1 MGPGAAVRG
10 PGAAGP
16 AARGQRN
23 RFAFVV
29 LLLTRGGRAA
39 LLGLAAVALLGAP
52 RRAGAQT
59 APTAGT
65 GCALT
70 LAGRITD
77 QRTGEALPGAVLR
90 LDERAG
96 GEAADPDGHYHFHGL
111 CAGAYHLRASFVG
124 YGEVVIALTLKGSLT
139 RDIGLK
145 ADAQQLKEVRVLGE
159 KETVP
164 LVSQSQETLSG
175 KALAETRGLSLGE
188 SLKGIT
194 GVYSI
199 QTGPTISKP
208 VIHGLYGNRVLI
220 LNNGVRQEGQQ
231 WANDHAPEID
241 PFTATRLSVIKGA
254 ASIRYGADAIG
265 GVVLVEPAALPDTA
279 GVGGELNLV
288 GMTNSRLGAVSGFVQ
303 GALPADTA
311 GGGSNR
317 GLGLLHGLSYRVQGT
332 LRRAGNA
339 RSANYYIQNTGLE
352 EKNYSLALAYHRGP
366 VRAEVFFSRFD
377 TKLGIFAASEVGS
390 ITDLQAAIAR
400 DRPLTDDRFT
410 YALDRPYQAVVHQLL
425 KAKASVDLGPA
436 GQHGRLEAVFARQTD
451 ARSEYGDQIPYNP
464 ALGDVPD
471 LFLSLTTHTLDLAYV
486 TPPARGPWSA
496 TAGVAGSTQA
506 NIRQFEFLIPNF
518 RNYGAGVYA
527 LGKHRGER
535 LTLEAGLRYDYRWL
549 RAFFLNNSTVQVE
562 TPTTSYQAVTGTA
575 GGVLDLG
582 HGLTL
587 SANLGTA
594 WRPPSVN
601 ELYAAGVHQS
611 AASYEQGDPNLTRE
625 QAYNGTASL
634 GYASAMLDAEV
645 GGYVNYIQH
654 YIYLQPALRY
664 IRTVRGAYPVFDYV
678 QDNVIFRGLDA
689 HVTYRPVPALTASAG
704 LSLLWAYNQSAG
716 DYLIYA
722 PPQRLQTSLRYALGA
737 PAITD
742 GPYLELN
749 NLLVARQT
757 RAPLNGDYA
766 PPPAGYVLWGAA
778 AGTTLRLGRQ
788 PVEVSLS
795 ASNLFNAEYR
805 DYLNRFRYYT
815 ADLGSNV
822 QLRLR
827 VPFGFR

>member
-1 MGPGAAVRG
+1 VPPCAGQTRLGAAASR
-10 PGAAGP
+10 
-16 AARGQRN
+16 QRIPLL
-23 RFAFVV
+23 FLVV
-29 LLLTRGGRAA
+29 LLTRGSRAVLLV
-39 LLGLAAVALLGAP
+39 LLGLVQLGLP
-52 RRAGAQT
+52 RLAGAQST
-59 APTAGT
+59 PVGAP
-65 GCALT
+65 CALT
-70 LAGRITD
+70 LAGRVAD

-90 LDERAG
+90 LDETSAA
-96 GEAADPDGHYHFHGL
+96 EAADADGHYHFHGL
-111 CAGAYHLRASFVG
+111 CAGVYHLHASFVG
-124 YGEVVIALTLKGSLT
+124 YADVVFELRLTGSLNK
-139 RDIGLK
+139 DIRLK
-145 ADAQQLKEVRVLGE
+145 AGTQQLTEVQVAGTR
-159 KETVP
+159 ETVP

-175 KALAETRGLSLGE
+175 KALQETRGLSLGE

-231 WANDHAPEID
+231 WASDHAPEID

-279 GVGGELNLV
+279 GVGGEVNLV
-288 GMTNSRLGAVSGFVQ
+288 GMSNGRLGAASGFVQ
-303 GALPADTA
+303 GAIPADTA
-311 GGGSNR
+311 RGGSNR

-332 LRRAGNA
+332 LRWAGNA
-339 RSANYYIQNTGLE
+339 RSANYYIQNTGLQE
-352 EKNYSLALAYHRGP
+352 ENYSLALAYHRGP
-366 VRAEVFFSRFD
+366 VRTEVFFSRFD
-377 TKLGIFAASEVGS
+377 TKLGIFTGSETGS

-400 DRPLTDDRFT
+400 NRPATDDRFT
-410 YALDRPYQAVVHQLL
+410 YTISRPYQAVVHQLL
-425 KAKASVDLGPA
+425 KAKATVDLGSA
-436 GQHGRLEAVFARQTD
+436 GEHGRVEAVFARQTD
-451 ARSEYGDQIPYNP
+451 ARSEYGDQLPYNP
-464 ALGDVPD
+464 VLGDVPD

-486 TPPARGPWSA
+486 TPSARGPWSA
-496 TAGVAGSTQA
+496 TVGVAGSTQA
-506 NIRQFEFLIPNF
+506 NIRQYEFLIPNF
-518 RNYGAGVYA
+518 RNYGSGVYA

-549 RAFFLNNSTVQVE
+549 RAFFLNNSTVTVE
-562 TPTTSYQAVTGTA
+562 TPTTIYQAVTGTL

-582 HGLTL
+582 QGLTL

-594 WRPPSVN
+594 WRPPTVN

-611 AASYEQGDPNLTRE
+611 AASYEQGDPSLTRE

-634 GYASAMLDAEV
+634 NYASTRVEAEV
-645 GGYVNYIQH
+645 GGYVNYLQN
-654 YIYLQPALRY
+654 YIFLQPALRY
-664 IRTVRGAYPVFDYV
+664 IRTVRGAYPVFDYT
-678 QDNVIFRGLDA
+678 QANVIFRGIDA
-689 HVTYRPVPALTASAG
+689 HVTYRPVPTLTATAG
-704 LSLLWAYNQSAG
+704 LSLLWAYNQTAR

-737 PAITD
+737 TTN

-757 RAPLNGDYA
+757 RAPLTGDYA

-778 AGTTLRLGRQ
+778 AGTTLHLGHQ

-815 ADLGSNV
+815 ADLGRNV

-827 VPFGFR
+827 LPFGFK

>member
-1 MGPGAAVRG
+1 M
-10 PGAAGP
+10 
-16 AARGQRN
+16 
-23 RFAFVV
+23 V

-39 LLGLAAVALLGAP
+39 LLGLAAAALLGAP
-52 RRAGAQT
+52 RRAGAQS
-59 APTAGT
+59 APAAGP

-70 LAGRITD
+70 LAGRVAD

-90 LDERAG
+90 LDETGAA
-96 GEAADPDGHYHFHGL
+96 EAADPDGHYHFQGL
-111 CAGAYHLRASFVG
+111 CAGVYHVHASFVG
-124 YGEVVIALTLKGSLT
+124 YADAAFAVTLNGSVT
-139 RDIGLK
+139 KDIGLK
-145 ADAQQLKEVRVLGE
+145 TGAQQLREVRVIGE
-159 KETVP
+159 KETRP

-231 WANDHAPEID
+231 WASDHAPEID
-241 PFTATRLSVIKGA
+241 PFTATRLSVVKGA
-254 ASIRYGADAIG
+254 AGIRYGADAIG

-279 GVGGELNLV
+279 GVGGEVNLV
-288 GMTNSRLGAVSGFVQ
+288 GMSNSRLGAASGFVQ
-303 GALPADTA
+303 GAVPADTA
-311 GGGSNR
+311 GRGGNR

-339 RSANYYIQNTGLE
+339 RTANYYIQNTGLRE
-352 EKNYSLALAYHRGP
+352 QNYSLALAYRRGP
-366 VRAEVFFSRFD
+366 VHTELFFSRFD
-377 TKLGIFAASEVGS
+377 TKLGIFTGSETGS
-390 ITDLQAAIAR
+390 ITDVQAAIAR

-410 YALDRPYQAVVHQLL
+410 YALGRPYQAVVHQLL
-425 KAKASVDLGPA
+425 KAKATVDLGPA
-436 GQHGRLEAVFARQTD
+436 GQRGRVEAVFARQTD
-451 ARSEYGDQIPYNP
+451 ARSEYGDQLPYNP

-486 TPPARGPWSA
+486 TPTNRGPWSA
-496 TAGVAGSTQA
+496 TVGAAGSTQA
-506 NIRQFEFLIPNF
+506 NVRQYEFLIPNF
-518 RNYGAGVYA
+518 RNYGAGAYA
-527 LGKHRGER
+527 LGQHRGER

-549 RAFFLNNSTVQVE
+549 RAFFLNNSTVTVE
-562 TPTTSYQAVTGTA
+562 TPTTVYQAVTGTA

-594 WRPPSVN
+594 WRPPTVN

-611 AASYEQGDPNLTRE
+611 AASYEQGDPALTRE

-634 GYASAMLDAEV
+634 HYAGARVEAEV
-645 GGYVNYIQH
+645 GGYVNYIQN

-664 IRTVRGAYPVFDYV
+664 IRTVRGAYPVFNYV
-678 QDNVIFRGLDA
+678 QANVIFRGVDA
-689 HVTYRPVPALTASAG
+689 HVTYRPVPALTATAG
-704 LSLLWAYNQSAG
+704 LSLLWAYNRTAG

-737 PAITD
+737 PAAAD
-742 GPYLELN
+742 GPYLEVN

-757 RAPLNGDYA
+757 RAPLDGDYA
-766 PPPAGYVLWGAA
+766 PPPAGYALWGAA
-778 AGTTLRLGRQ
+778 AGTTLHLGRQ
-788 PVEVSLS
+788 PLDVSVS

-815 ADLGSNV
+815 ADLGRNV

-827 VPFGFR
+827 LPFGFR

>member
-1 MGPGAAVRG
+1 MEIVSCPPGRVAAW
-10 PGAAGP
+10 
-16 AARGQRN
+16 
-23 RFAFVV
+23 
-29 LLLTRGGRAA
+29 
-39 LLGLAAVALLGAP
+39 LGVALMGLLALPG
-52 RRAGAQT
+52 RAQT
-59 APTAGT
+59 APTAAP
-65 GCALT
+65 CALS

-90 LDERAG
+90 LDELAG

-124 YGEVVIALTLKGSLT
+124 YGEVVIALTLKGSLN
-139 RDIGLK
+139 RDISLK

-159 KETVP
+159 KETRP

-175 KALAETRGLSLGE
+175 QALAETRGLSLGE

-279 GVGGELNLV
+279 GVSGELNLV
-288 GMTNSRLGAVSGFVQ
+288 GLSNGRGGAASGFVQ
-303 GALPADTA
+303 TA
-311 GGGSNR
+311 VTDSTSTFR
-317 GLGLLHGLSYRVQGT
+317 GLSARLQGT
-332 LRRAGNA
+332 LRGAGNA
-339 RSANYYIQNTGLE
+339 QTAHYYLNNTGLRE
-352 EKNYSLALAYHRGP
+352 QNFSAALGYHRGR
-366 VRAEVFFSRFD
+366 VGGEVFFSRFD
-377 TKLGIFAASEVGS
+377 TKLGIFSGAENGS
-390 ITDLQAAIAR
+390 ITDLTAAIAR
-400 DRPLTDDRFT
+400 DRPLTPDAFS
-410 YALDRPYQAVVHQLL
+410 YAVDRPYQAVVHELL
-425 KAKASVDLGPA
+425 KVQARADLA
-436 GQHGRLEAVFARQTD
+436 RAGRLEATFARQTD

-471 LFLSLTTHTLDLAYV
+471 LFLSLTTHTLDLAWT
-486 TPPARGPWSA
+486 TPKAPAWSA
-496 TAGVAGSTQA
+496 TVGAAGSTQA
-506 NIRQFEFLIPNF
+506 NVRQYEFLIPNF

-527 LGKHRGER
+527 LGKHTGER

-549 RAFFLNNSTVQVE
+549 RAFFLNNNTVQVE
-562 TPTTSYQAVTGTA
+562 TPTTIYQAVTGTL

-582 HGLTL
+582 NGLTL
-587 SANLGTA
+587 NANLGTA
-594 WRPPSVN
+594 WRPPTVN

-611 AASYEQGDPNLTRE
+611 AATYEQGDPNLTRE
-625 QAYNGTASL
+625 QAYNGTVSL
-634 GYASAMLDAEV
+634 NYAGPRVEAEV
-645 GGYVNYIQH
+645 GGYVNYIQN
-654 YIYLQPALRY
+654 YVFLQPALRY
-664 IRTVRGAYPVFDYV
+664 IRTVRGAYPVFEYV
-678 QDNVIFRGLDA
+678 QTNAIFRGLDA
-689 HVTYRPVPALTASAG
+689 HASYRPVPALTASAA
-704 LSLLWAYNQSAG
+704 LSLLWAYNQTAH

-722 PPQRLQTSLRYALGA
+722 PPQRLQTSLRYTFGG
-737 PAITD
+737 PAT

-749 NLLVARQT
+749 NLVVARQT

-766 PPPAGYVLWGAA
+766 SPPAGYVLWGAA
-778 AGTTLRLGRQ
+778 AGTTLHLGRQ

-795 ASNLFNAEYR
+795 ATNLLNAEYR
-805 DYLNRFRYYT
+805 DYLNRFRYYA
-815 ADLGSNV
+815 ADLGRNV

-827 VPFGFR
+827 VPFGFK